1 MEKKMRQD
9 LLDLIDGQREHAI
22 KFLRTLVTIPSVTGD
37 EGPIQN
43 HLKDYLE
50 KMDLEIDMWDMD
62 AEEIQKHPSASVVT
76 ESYEGR
82 PNIVATR
89 KGTGGG
95 RSLLLNGHTD
105 VIPAGPSE
113 SWTDD
118 PWAANIRDNRIYGRG
133 TSDMKSGVSCQILAV
148 QYIADAGIKLKGDVL
163 LNLVVDEEISGHGTL
178 DTVLRGYRADAAIS
192 GETSTLAVQPACI
205 GRIWFQIL
213 IRGKSAGIQQRYT
226 GVNAIDLGYKIKLAI
241 DDLEKHRLETVSH
254 PLYPNILDTL
264 PCLVGTI
271 ESGSFAS
278 AFPDT
283 CLLKGSIA
291 TVPGEDHNG
300 VKQSFLD
307 HIAKAAAEDPWMK
320 DHLPEVTFG
329 NKFGGLDAEAA
340 DIPPDH
346 PIVTTLVDN
355 FKEITGEEPEISGR
369 QGAADTRFLIN
380 NGDTPTVIFGPGPTA
395 VMHANDEYVD
405 IDDYITA
412 IKVYALSICD
422 WCGVDRSA

>member
-1 MEKKMRQD
+1 MDTSQRQK
-9 LLDLIDGQREHAI
+9 LLEMIDGQREHAVE
-22 KFLRTLVTIPSVTGD
+22 FLRTLVSIPSVTGN
-37 EGPIQN
+37 EGPIQS
-43 HLKDYLE
+43 HLNDYLG
-50 KMDLEIDMWDMD
+50 KMGLEIDMWDMD
-62 AEEIQKHPSASVVT
+62 AEEIQKHPAAAVVT

-105 VIPAGPSE
+105 VIPEGPRE

-118 PWAANIRDNRIYGRG
+118 PWSATVRDNRIYGRG
-133 TSDMKSGVSCQILAV
+133 SSDMKSGVSCQILAV
-148 QYIADAGIKLKGDVL
+148 QYIEDAGIKLKGDVL
-163 LNLVVDEEISGHGTL
+163 VNLVVDEEISGHGTL
-178 DTVLRGYRADAAIS
+178 DTVLRGYSADAAIS

-205 GRIWFQIL
+205 GRIWFQIH
-213 IRGKSAGIQQRYT
+213 IKGKKAGIQQRYT
-226 GVNAIDLGYKIKLAI
+226 GVNAIDLGYKIKVAI
-241 DDLEKHRLETVSH
+241 DDHEKHRLETVSH

-271 ESGSFAS
+271 ESGSFPS

-283 CLLKGSIA
+283 CLLQGSIA

-300 VKQSFLD
+300 VKQAFLD
-307 HIAKAAAEDPWMK
+307 HIAKVAAEDPWMK
-320 DHLPEVTFG
+320 DHPPEVVFG

-340 DIPPDH
+340 DIPVDH
-346 PIVTTLVDN
+346 PIVTTLVDC
-355 FKEITGEEPEISGR
+355 FREVTSKDPEISGR

-422 WCGVDRSA
+422 WCGVE

>member
-1 MEKKMRQD
+1 MDKKTRQD
-9 LLDLIDGQREHAI
+9 LLDLIDEKRDTAI
-22 KFLRTLVTIPSVTGD
+22 EFLRSMVAIPSVTGD
-37 EGPIQN
+37 EGPIQAFMQT
-43 HLKDYLE
+43 HLE
-50 KMDLEIDMWDMD
+50 KMGLEIDMWDMD
-62 AEEIQKHPSASVVT
+62 AEEIQKHPAAAVVT

-82 PNIVATR
+82 PNIVATY
-89 KGTGGG
+89 KGSGGG

-105 VIPAGPSE
+105 VIPAGPPE
-113 SWTDD
+113 SWTND
-118 PWAANIRDNRIYGRG
+118 PWSATIRENRIYGRG
-133 TSDMKSGVSCQILAV
+133 ACDMKSGVASQVLALD
-148 QYIADAGIKLKGDVL
+148 YIQSTGIKLKGDVL
-163 LNLVVDEEISGHGTL
+163 INIVVDEEVSGHGTL
-178 DTVLRGYRADAAIS
+178 DTVLRGYKADAGIS
-192 GETSTLAVQPACI
+192 GETSTLAIQPACI

-213 IRGKSAGIQQRYT
+213 IRGKAAGIQQRYI
-226 GVNAIDLGYKIKLAI
+226 GVNAIDLGYKIKLAV
-241 DDLEKHRLETVSH
+241 DELEKHRLETVSH
-254 PLYPNILDTL
+254 ALYPKIIDAL
-264 PCLVGTI
+264 PCMVGSF
-271 ESGSFAS
+271 ESGTFPS

-307 HIAKAAAEDPWMK
+307 HIAKVAAEDPWMK
-320 DHLPEVTFG
+320 DHPPEVTFG

-346 PIVTTLVDN
+346 PIVTTLIDC
-355 FKEITGEEPEISGR
+355 FKEVAGKEPEISGR

-395 VMHANDEYVD
+395 VMHANDEYVE

-422 WCGVDRSA
+422 WCGVE

>member
-1 MEKKMRQD
+1 MDQSQRQK
-9 LLDLIDGQREHAI
+9 LLDLIDARRDHAVD
-22 KFLRTLVTIPSVTGD
+22 FLQTLIRFPSVTGN
-37 EGPIQN
+37 EGPIQA

-50 KMDLEIDMWDMD
+50 GLNLEIDMWDMD
-62 AEEIQKHPSASVVT
+62 AEEIQKHPSAAVVT

-105 VIPAGPSE
+105 VIPEGPRE

-118 PWAANIRDNRIYGRG
+118 PWEAKIRDNRIYGRG
-133 TSDMKSGVSCQILAV
+133 SSDMKSGVSSQVLAV
-148 QYIADAGIKLKGDVL
+148 QYIAEAGIKLKGDVL
-163 LNLVVDEEISGHGTL
+163 VNLVVDEEVSGHGTL

-213 IRGKSAGIQQRYT
+213 IRGKKAGIQTRYE
-226 GVNAIDLGYKIKLAI
+226 GVNAIDLGYKIKVAI
-241 DDLEKHRLETVSH
+241 DDHEKHRLETVSH
-254 PLYPNILDTL
+254 PLYPHILSTL

-271 ESGSFAS
+271 ESGSFPS

-291 TVPGEDHNG
+291 TVPGESHEG
-300 VKQSFLD
+300 VKQAFLD
-307 HIAKAAAEDPWMK
+307 HIARVAREDDWMK
-320 DHLPEVTFG
+320 DHPPEITFG

-340 DIPPDH
+340 DIPADH
-346 PIVTTLVDN
+346 PIVTTLVDC
-355 FKEITGEEPEISGR
+355 FREVTGKDPEISGR

-395 VMHANDEYVD
+395 VMHANDEYVY
-405 IDDYITA
+405 IDDYMTA

-422 WCGVDRSA
+422 WCGVN

>member
-1 MEKKMRQD
+1 MDTSQRQK
-9 LLDLIDGQREHAI
+9 LLEMIDGQREHAVE
-22 KFLRTLVTIPSVTGD
+22 FLRTLVSIPSVTGN
-37 EGPIQN
+37 EGPIQS
-43 HLKDYLE
+43 HLNDYLG
-50 KMDLEIDMWDMD
+50 KMGLEIDMWDMD
-62 AEEIQKHPSASVVT
+62 AEEIQKHPAAAVVT

-89 KGTGGG
+89 KGMGGG

-105 VIPAGPSE
+105 VIPEGPRE

-118 PWAANIRDNRIYGRG
+118 PWSATVRDNRIYGRG
-133 TSDMKSGVSCQILAV
+133 SSDMKSGVSCQILAV
-148 QYIADAGIKLKGDVL
+148 QYIEDAGIKLKGDVL
-163 LNLVVDEEISGHGTL
+163 VNLVVDEEISGHGTL
-178 DTVLRGYRADAAIS
+178 DTVLRGYSADAAIS

-205 GRIWFQIL
+205 GRIWFQIH
-213 IRGKSAGIQQRYT
+213 IKGKKAGIQQRYT
-226 GVNAIDLGYKIKLAI
+226 GVNAIDLGYKIKVAI
-241 DDLEKHRLETVSH
+241 DDHEKHRLETVSH

-271 ESGSFAS
+271 ESGSFPS

-283 CLLKGSIA
+283 CLLQGSIA

-300 VKQSFLD
+300 VKQAFLD
-307 HIAKAAAEDPWMK
+307 HIAKVAAEDPWMK
-320 DHLPEVTFG
+320 DHPPEVVFG

-340 DIPPDH
+340 DIPVDH
-346 PIVTTLVDN
+346 PIVTTLVDC
-355 FKEITGEEPEISGR
+355 FREVTSKDPEISGR

-422 WCGVDRSA
+422 WCGVE

>member
-1 MEKKMRQD
+1 MDKNQRQK
-9 LLDLIDGQREHAI
+9 LLDLIDGRRGHAVE
-22 KFLRTLVTIPSVTGD
+22 FLRTLVSIPSVTGD
-37 EGPIQN
+37 EGPIQS
-43 HLKDYLE
+43 HLRDYLD
-50 KMDLEIDMWDMD
+50 KMGLEIDMWDMD
-62 AEEIQKHPSASVVT
+62 ADAIQKHPAAAVVI
-76 ESYEGR
+76 ESYVGR

-95 RSLLLNGHTD
+95 RSLLMNGHTD
-105 VIPAGPSE
+105 VIPAGPRE

-118 PWAANIRDNRIYGRG
+118 PWSASIRDDRIYGRG
-133 TSDMKSGVSCQILAV
+133 ASDMKSGVACQILAV
-148 QYIADAGIKLKGDVL
+148 QYLAEAGIKLKGDVL

-178 DTVLRGYRADAAIS
+178 DTVLRGYKADAAIS
-192 GETSTLAVQPACI
+192 GETSTLAIQPACI

-213 IRGKSAGIQQRYT
+213 IRGKKAGIQQRYT

-241 DDLEKHRLETVSH
+241 DELEKQRLKTVSH

-264 PCLVGTI
+264 PCLVGTF
-271 ESGSFAS
+271 ESGSFPS

-307 HIAKAAAEDPWMK
+307 HIAKAAAADPWMK

-346 PIVTTLVDN
+346 PIVATLVGC
-355 FKEITGEEPEISGR
+355 FKEVTGREPEISGR

-395 VMHANDEYVD
+395 VMHANDEYVE
-405 IDDYITA
+405 IGDYMTA
-412 IKVYALSICD
+412 IKVYALSLCD
-422 WCGVDRSA
+422 WCGVE

>member
-1 MEKKMRQD
+1 MDHAQRQK
-9 LLDLIDGQREHAI
+9 LLDLIDGKRDHAVD
-22 KFLRTLVTIPSVTGD
+22 FLQTLVRFPSVTGD
-37 EGPIQN
+37 EGPIQA
-43 HLKDYLE
+43 HLKDYLA
-50 KMDLEIDMWDMD
+50 DINLEIDMWDMD
-62 AEEIQKHPSASVVT
+62 AEEIQKHPAAAVVT

-89 KGTGGG
+89 KGSGGG

-105 VIPAGPSE
+105 VIPEGPRE

-118 PWAANIRDNRIYGRG
+118 PWEAKIRDNRIYGRG
-133 TSDMKSGVSCQILAV
+133 SSDMKSGVSSQILAV
-148 QYIADAGIKLKGDVL
+148 EYIEEAGIRLKGDVL
-163 LNLVVDEEISGHGTL
+163 VNLVVDEEVSGHGTL
-178 DTVLRGYRADAAIS
+178 DTVLRGYKADAAIS

-213 IRGKSAGIQQRYT
+213 IRGKKAGIQTRYE
-226 GVNAIDLGYKIKLAI
+226 GVNAIDLGYKIKVAI
-241 DDLEKHRLETVSH
+241 DDHEKHRLETVSH
-254 PLYPNILDTL
+254 PLYPHILSTL

-271 ESGSFAS
+271 ESGSFPS

-291 TVPGEDHNG
+291 TVPGEDHEG
-300 VKQSFLD
+300 VKKAFLD
-307 HIAKAAAEDPWMK
+307 HIAEVARGDDWMK
-320 DHLPEVTFG
+320 DNPPEVTFG

-340 DIPPDH
+340 DIPADH
-346 PIVTTLVDN
+346 PIVTTLVDS
-355 FKEITGEEPEISGR
+355 FREVTGRDPEISGR

-380 NGDTPTVIFGPGPTA
+380 NGDTPTVIFGPGPTS

-405 IDDYITA
+405 IDDYMTA

-422 WCGVDRSA
+422 WCGTE

>member
-1 MEKKMRQD
+1 MDENQRRE
-9 LLDLIDGQREHAI
+9 LLALIDERRENAVE
-22 KFLRTLVTIPSVTGD
+22 FLRTLVTMPSVTGD

-50 KMDLEIDMWDMD
+50 KMGLEIDMWDMD
-62 AEEIQKHPSASVVT
+62 ADEIQKHPAAAVVT

-82 PNIVATR
+82 PNIVATC
-89 KGTGGG
+89 KGAGGG

-105 VIPAGPSE
+105 VIPAGPRE

-133 TSDMKSGVSCQILAV
+133 ASDMKSGVASGVLALE
-148 QYIADAGIKLKGDVL
+148 YIKAAGLTLKGDL
-163 LNLVVDEEISGHGTL
+163 LVNLVVDEEVSGHGTL
-178 DTVLRGYRADAAIS
+178 DTVLRGYKADAAIS

-205 GRIWFQIL
+205 GRIWFKIL
-213 IRGKSAGIQQRYT
+213 IRGKKAGIQQRYT
-226 GVNAIDLGYKIKLAI
+226 GVNAIDRGYKIKLAI
-241 DDLEKHRLETVSH
+241 DELEKQRLETVSH
-254 PLYPNILDTL
+254 PLYPDILDTL
-264 PCLVGTI
+264 PCLVGTF
-271 ESGSFAS
+271 ESGSFPS

-291 TVPGEDHNG
+291 TVPGEDHDG
-300 VKQSFLD
+300 VKQSFVE
-307 HIAKAAAEDPWMK
+307 HVQKAAADDPWMK
-320 DHLPEVTFG
+320 DNPPEITFG

-346 PIVTTLVDN
+346 PIVTTLVDC
-355 FKEITGEEPEISGR
+355 FKEVTGREPEISGR

-405 IDDYITA
+405 IDDYMTA

-422 WCGVDRSA
+422 WCGVA

>member
-1 MEKKMRQD
+1 MEKNQRQE
-9 LLDLIDGQREHAI
+9 LLDLIDGRREHAVE
-22 KFLRTLVTIPSVTGD
+22 FLRTLVTTPSVTGN

-43 HLKDYLE
+43 HLRDYLE
-50 KMDLEIDMWDMD
+50 KMGLEIDMWDMD
-62 AEEIQKHPSASVVT
+62 PDEIQKHPAAAVVT
-76 ESYEGR
+76 ESYVGR

-95 RSLLLNGHTD
+95 RSLLTNGHTD
-105 VIPAGPSE
+105 VIPAGPRE

-118 PWAANIRDNRIYGRG
+118 PWSASIRAGRIYGRG
-133 TSDMKSGVSCQILAV
+133 ASDMKSGVACQILAV
-148 QYIADAGIKLKGDVL
+148 QYLAEAGIKLKGDVL

-178 DTVLRGYRADAAIS
+178 DTVLRGYKADAAIS

-213 IRGKSAGIQQRYT
+213 IRGKKAGIQQRYT

-241 DDLEKHRLETVSH
+241 DELEKHRLKTVSH
-254 PLYPNILDTL
+254 PLYPSIIDTL
-264 PCLVGTI
+264 PCLVGTF
-271 ESGSFAS
+271 ESGSFPS
-278 AFPDT
+278 AFPDI
-283 CLLKGSIA
+283 CLLKGSMA

-307 HIAKAAAEDPWMK
+307 HIAKVAAEDPWMK
-320 DHLPEVTFG
+320 DHPPEVTFG

-346 PIVTTLVDN
+346 PIVNTLVN
-355 FKEITGEEPEISGR
+355 CFKEVTGRTPEISGR

-405 IDDYITA
+405 IDDYMTA

-422 WCGVDRSA
+422 WCGVA

>member
-1 MEKKMRQD
+1 MDKAQRQK
-9 LLDLIDGQREHAI
+9 LLELIDGQRDHAVE
-22 KFLRTLVTIPSVTGD
+22 FLRTLVTIPSVSGN

-43 HLKDYLE
+43 HLNDYLE
-50 KMDLEIDMWDMD
+50 KMGLEIDMWDMD
-62 AEEIQKHPSASVVT
+62 AEEIQKHPAAAVVT

-89 KGTGGG
+89 KGKGGG

-105 VIPAGPSE
+105 VIPEGPRE

-118 PWAANIRDNRIYGRG
+118 PWSATIRDNRIYGRG
-133 TSDMKSGVSCQILAV
+133 SSDMKSGVSCQVLAV
-148 QYIADAGIKLKGDVL
+148 QYIEDAGIKLKGDVL
-163 LNLVVDEEISGHGTL
+163 VNLVVDEEISGHGTL
-178 DTVLRGYRADAAIS
+178 DTVLRGYTADAAIS

-205 GRIWFQIL
+205 GRIWFQIQ
-213 IRGKSAGIQQRYT
+213 INGRKAGIQTRHE
-226 GVNAIDLGYKIKLAI
+226 GVNAIDLGYKIKVAI
-241 DDLEKHRLETVSH
+241 DEHEKHRLGTVSH
-254 PLYPNILDTL
+254 PLYPDILTTL

-271 ESGSFAS
+271 QSGTFPS

-283 CLLKGSIA
+283 CLLQGSIA

-300 VKQSFLD
+300 VKQAFLD
-307 HIAKAAAEDPWMK
+307 HIAKAAADDPWMK
-320 DHLPEVTFG
+320 DHPPEITFG

-340 DIPPDH
+340 DIPVEH
-346 PIVTTLVDN
+346 PIVTTLVDT
-355 FKEITGEEPEISGR
+355 FKEVTGKDPEISGR

-395 VMHANDEYVD
+395 VMHANDEYVN

-422 WCGVDRSA
+422 WCGVE

>member
-1 MEKKMRQD
+1 MDKTQRDK
-9 LLDLIDGQREHAI
+9 LLKLIDGKRDHAVE
-22 KFLRTLVTIPSVTGD
+22 FLRTLVTIPSVTGN

-43 HLKDYLE
+43 HLKAHLE
-50 KMDLEIDMWDMD
+50 KMGLEIDMWDMD
-62 AEEIQKHPSASVVT
+62 ADEIQKHPAAAVVT
-76 ESYEGR
+76 ESYEDR

-89 KGTGGG
+89 KGSGDG

-105 VIPAGPSE
+105 VIPEGPRE

-118 PWAANIRDNRIYGRG
+118 PWSATIRDNRIYGRG
-133 TSDMKSGVSCQILAV
+133 SSDMKSGVSSQILAV
-148 QYIADAGIKLKGDVL
+148 QYIEEAGIKLKGDVL
-163 LNLVVDEEISGHGTL
+163 VNLVVDEEISGHGTL
-178 DTVLRGYRADAAIS
+178 DTVLRGYKADAAIS

-213 IRGKSAGIQQRYT
+213 IRGKKAGIQTRHE
-226 GVNAIDLGYKIKLAI
+226 GVNAIDLGYKIKVAI
-241 DDLEKHRLETVSH
+241 DEHEKHRLETVSH
-254 PLYPNILDTL
+254 PLYPDIQTTL
-264 PCLVGTI
+264 PCLVGSF
-271 ESGSFAS
+271 ESGTFPS

-283 CLLKGSIA
+283 CVLKGSIA

-300 VKQSFLD
+300 VKQAFLD
-307 HIAKAAAEDPWMK
+307 HIAKVAADDPWMK
-320 DHLPEVTFG
+320 DNPPEITFG

-346 PIVTTLVDN
+346 PIVTTLVDC
-355 FKEITGEEPEISGR
+355 FREVTGKDPEISGR

-405 IDDYITA
+405 IDDYMTA

-422 WCGVDRSA
+422 WCGVK

>member
-1 MEKKMRQD
+1 MDQTQRQK
-9 LLDLIDGQREHAI
+9 LLDLIDGKRDHAVE
-22 KFLRTLVTIPSVTGD
+22 FLQDLVRFPSVTGN
-37 EGPIQN
+37 EGPIQG
-43 HLKDYLE
+43 HLKDYLAA
-50 KMDLEIDMWDMD
+50 MSLEIDMWDMD
-62 AEEIQKHPSASVVT
+62 AAEIQKHPAAAVVT

-89 KGTGGG
+89 KGVGGG

-105 VIPAGPSE
+105 VIPEGPRE

-118 PWAANIRDNRIYGRG
+118 PWEAAIRDNRIYGRG
-133 TSDMKSGVSCQILAV
+133 SSDMKSGVASQVLAV
-148 QYIADAGIKLKGDVL
+148 EYIEEAGIRLKGDVL
-163 LNLVVDEEISGHGTL
+163 VNLVVDEEVSGHGTL
-178 DTVLRGYRADAAIS
+178 DTVLRGYKADAAIS

-213 IRGKSAGIQQRYT
+213 IRGKKAGIQTRYE
-226 GVNAIDLGYKIKLAI
+226 GVNAIDLGYKIKTAI
-241 DDLEKHRLETVSH
+241 DAHERHRLETVSH
-254 PLYPNILDTL
+254 PLYPHILSTL
-264 PCLVGTI
+264 PCLVGTF
-271 ESGSFAS
+271 ESGSFPS

-291 TVPGEDHNG
+291 TVPGEDHEG
-300 VKQSFLD
+300 VKKAFLD
-307 HIAKAAAEDPWMK
+307 HIAKVASEDEWLK
-320 DHLPEVTFG
+320 DNPPEITFG

-346 PIVTTLVDN
+346 PIVTTLVDC
-355 FKEITGEEPEISGR
+355 FREVTGRDPEISGR

-405 IDDYITA
+405 IDDYMTA

-422 WCGVDRSA
+422 WCGVE

>member
-1 MEKKMRQD
+1 MDKAQQQKLFE
-9 LLDLIDGQREHAI
+9 LVDGRREHAVE
-22 KFLRTLVTIPSVTGD
+22 FLRTLVTMPSVTGD

-43 HLKDYLE
+43 HLSGYLD
-50 KMDLEIDMWDMD
+50 KMGLEIDMWDMD
-62 AEEIQKHPSASVVT
+62 ADEIQKHPSAAVVT
-76 ESYEGR
+76 ESYVGR

-89 KGTGGG
+89 KGVGGG

-105 VIPAGPSE
+105 VIPAGPRE

-118 PWAANIRDNRIYGRG
+118 PWAAAIRNNRIYGRG
-133 TSDMKSGVSCQILAV
+133 SSDMKSGVSCQILAV
-148 QYIADAGIKLKGDVL
+148 QYIEEAGIKLKGDVL
-163 LNLVVDEEISGHGTL
+163 VNLVVDEEVSGHGTL
-178 DTVLRGYRADAAIS
+178 DTVLRGYKADAAIS

-213 IRGKSAGIQQRYT
+213 VHGKKAGIQQRYN
-226 GVNAIDLGYKIKLAI
+226 GVNAIDLGYKIKVAV
-241 DDLEKHRLETVSH
+241 DELEKQRLKTVSH

-264 PCLVGTI
+264 PCLIGSF
-271 ESGSFAS
+271 ESGSFPS
-278 AFPDT
+278 AFPDM

-307 HIAKAAAEDPWMK
+307 HIAKVAAEDPWMK
-320 DHLPEVTFG
+320 DHPPEITFG

-340 DIPPDH
+340 DIPTDH
-346 PIVTTLVDN
+346 PIVTTLVDS
-355 FKEITGEEPEISGR
+355 FKDVTGRDPEISGR

-405 IDDYITA
+405 IDDYMTA

-422 WCGVDRSA
+422 WCGVQ

>member
-1 MEKKMRQD
+1 MDKAQRDK
-9 LLDLIDGQREHAI
+9 LLQLIDGKKDHAVE
-22 KFLRTLVTIPSVTGD
+22 FLRTLVTIPSVTGN

-50 KMDLEIDMWDMD
+50 KMGLEIDMWDMD
-62 AEEIQKHPSASVVT
+62 AEEIQKHPAAAVVT

-82 PNIVATR
+82 PNIVATA
-89 KGTGGG
+89 KGSGDG

-105 VIPAGPSE
+105 VIPEGPRE

-118 PWAANIRDNRIYGRG
+118 PWSATVRDNRIYGRG
-133 TSDMKSGVSCQILAV
+133 SSDMKSGVSSQILAV
-148 QYIADAGIKLKGDVL
+148 EYIREAGIKLKGDVL
-163 LNLVVDEEISGHGTL
+163 VNLVVDEEISGHGTL

-213 IRGKSAGIQQRYT
+213 IRGKKAGIQTRHE
-226 GVNAIDLGYKIKLAI
+226 GVNAIDLGYKIKVAI
-241 DDLEKHRLETVSH
+241 DDHEKHRLETVSH
-254 PLYPNILDTL
+254 PLYPDIQTTL
-264 PCLVGTI
+264 PCLVGSF
-271 ESGSFAS
+271 ESGTFPS

-300 VKQSFLD
+300 VKQAFLD
-307 HIAKAAAEDPWMK
+307 HIARVVADDPWLK
-320 DHLPEVTFG
+320 DHPPEITFG

-346 PIVTTLVDN
+346 PIVTTLVDC
-355 FKEITGEEPEISGR
+355 FKEITGKDPEISGR

-405 IDDYITA
+405 IDDYMTA

-422 WCGVDRSA
+422 WCGVE